1 MFQSHQSASF
11 QSATHSKFQ
20 NLRISIN
27 PPLPPCRLNSRDPL
41 LRQRLI
47 PRRAELKRITLDA
60 RLGCVF
66 GFNVQPEVVYGDFVV
81 VDCGEELTDLGGD
94 GFAGYACG
102 LGSGA

>member
-1 MFQSHQSASF
+1 M
-11 QSATHSKFQ
+11 

-27 PPLPPCRLNSRDPL
+27 PPLPPRRLNSRHPL

-47 PRRAELKRITLDA
+47 PRRAELERVTWDV

-66 GFNVQPEVVYGDFVV
+66 GLDVQPEIVDGDFVV
-81 VDCGEELTDLGGD
+81 VDCGEELADLRGD

-102 LGSGA
+102 LGSGAYLREGVG